1 MNNDYYY
8 EKYIKYKNKYLFLK
22 GGAGAEKKQDGA
34 KSIST
39 DIVSTNQ
46 SFFIVEVLTN
56 KYNDKVYRCPI
67 CKIITGTFAV
77 TYPKDPNYFGHSKGC
92 PNNNKYP
99 LEPGV
104 LKSIQSQID
113 IEVQRYTESVLQIS
127 PIDIL
132 KNLNPTNKTLIL
144 IGEEHTINTS
154 PFFNDII
161 LRQLKLIK
169 LISRVYD
176 NNIHVHHEMSE
187 QHRKKISEKDVY
199 HSTFV
204 VRKLIQQLGTQKIT
218 LSTVIN
224 DTNRNIEYI
233 MEFFEIKRK
242 FNPKCIV
249 SILGI
254 VHINRIREMLSNS
267 HILNDY
273 NVILINSM
281 SEKQFIVASIK
292 HYITYG
298 KISLDIIK
306 GYRPTPPF
314 SLELDTQLNQIL
326 KVEEKKK

>member
-1 MNNDYYY
+1 M
-8 EKYIKYKNKYLFLK
+8 
-22 GGAGAEKKQDGA
+22 
-34 KSIST
+34 
-39 DIVSTNQ
+39 VSTNQ

-67 CKIITGTFAV
+67 CKTITGTSAVMYPNDFSYFA
-77 TYPKDPNYFGHSKGC
+77 HSFGC
-92 PNNNKYP
+92 PNKDKYP
-99 LEPGV
+99 LEPGASV
-104 LKSIQSQID
+104 SSVPKSIQSQID

-144 IGEEHTINTS
+144 IGEQHTINTS
-154 PFFNDII
+154 PFFNDMI

-169 LISRVYD
+169 LISRVY
-176 NNIHVHHEMSE
+176 NNDIHVHHEMPESN
-187 QHRKKISEKDVY
+187 RKKLSEKDVY

-218 LSTVIN
+218 LAKDIDN
-224 DTNRNIEYI
+224 NRNMEYI
-233 MEFFEIKRK
+233 MGFFEIKRR

-254 VHINRIREMLSNS
+254 AHINIIRETLSNS
-267 HILNDY
+267 PILNDY

-281 SEKQFIVASIK
+281 SEKQFIDISIEHYIK
-292 HYITYG
+292 HG

-306 GYRPTPPF
+306 LIRTTPPF

-326 KVEEKKK
+326 KVEEKKEGKKL